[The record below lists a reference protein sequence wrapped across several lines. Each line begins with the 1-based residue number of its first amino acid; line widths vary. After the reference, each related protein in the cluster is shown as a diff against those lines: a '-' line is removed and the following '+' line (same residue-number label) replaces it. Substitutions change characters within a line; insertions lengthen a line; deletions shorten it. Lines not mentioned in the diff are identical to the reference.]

1 MRIAKSA
8 QVRTSNVSLLIVK
21 KSVNLCK
28 KKEGG
33 EKEANSATCGILFK
47 QIDDLLLEY
56 SGGFVDLS
64 VLNDSGSGRP
74 DCPAGVICTACC
86 FKPYFGNLGN
96 LCTQGM
102 ITVSNL
108 EIMVR

>member
-8 QVRTSNVSLLIVK
+8 QVRTSNVTLIVK

-33 EKEANSATCGILFK
+33 EKEADSATCGILFK

-64 VLNDSGSGRP
+64 VQNDSGSRP
-74 DCPAGVICTACC
+74 ECPAGV
-86 FKPYFGNLGN
+86 
-96 LCTQGM
+96 
-102 ITVSNL
+102 
-108 EIMVR
+108 